1 MGKQARL
8 QPGAGLVVFL
18 HMVLEAVE
26 ERARGVDQV
35 PGQDVYNE
43 GKDRGQVRGILRDR
57 REQPALQSEEKS
69 DMNNQFQAMTVNH

>member
-1 MGKQARL
+1 
-8 QPGAGLVVFL
+8 
-18 HMVLEAVE
+18 MVLEAVE

-57 REQPALQSEEKS
+57 REQPALRGEKRYEQPISSNDCQSLV
-69 DMNNQFQAMTVNH
+69 DGVLVNRKAAKVSSG

>member
-1 MGKQARL
+1 MPQRQKSVLSLGIYSAS
-8 QPGAGLVVFL
+8 PGLL
-18 HMVLEAVE
+18 E